1 MTTTEPSSNLPD
13 SGSLSEEELAEIERK
28 FDPETAF
35 RPVFGKLAALIS
47 VALVCMALYHW
58 WASGFGTMRELVHRG
73 IHLSFV
79 LSLVFLLF
87 SVQRKNPGAQTDAD
101 IPRAQLF
108 GVQIRYV
115 VWAAIALV
123 AASVIGVKPVL
134 IAITIVAAWALLR
147 NHFYKFYEKFSLGGV
162 PVVDIVLAILAVV
175 ASMYLPLLPSEL
187 VAERVGN
194 PGQFEVFMGTAL
206 LLLTLETARRAVG
219 PTLPIIALI
228 FILFAY
234 FGPYAPGALKHGGS
248 SWLGIINHLYMT
260 NQGIYGIAIG
270 VMAQYVF
277 LFILFGVLATRI
289 GLGQLFIDM
298 AMVLAGRYAGGP
310 AKVAIFSSA
319 FMGTI
324 SGSSIANTVTTGAL
338 TIPAMKRIGY
348 PSHFSG
354 AVEATSSTGG
364 QITPP
369 ILGAAAFIMVEYL
382 EIPLRDVL
390 AAALFP
396 ALLHYFGIFIM
407 VHLEA
412 RKLGLRGL
420 NKDEMP
426 NAVLVLKQHW
436 LSIIPLII
444 LVYLIL
450 SGKTPD
456 YAAVFGIAACVV
468 VGVLNP
474 VNRLTFRDL
483 WNALV
488 SGSKNT
494 LAVGAAAATVGVV
507 VGVVTLTG
515 VGFRLGYVVVQTA
528 TELGDT
534 VAAIWPLSM
543 FSVSQWALFFSLV
556 LIAISCII
564 MGAGIPTTATYI
576 ILVAVAAP
584 ALAALQ
590 VEPLVAHFFVFYYGV
605 LADITPP
612 VALAAYAAAGI
623 AGSNPF
629 RTGNTAFR
637 LGIAKA
643 LVPFVFVY
651 SPALLLVTDGFT
663 WGAFTIT
670 LIGAMAGISM
680 IGCAFAGYLFTAMSQ
695 WQRWW
700 TGLVSLFFIAPGI
713 KTMLIGFVLIMP
725 VLFLQWKGR
734 SMDYPAKHSGTGSA

>member
-1 MTTTEPSSNLPD
+1 MAQLDPGDDLTPEDLH
-13 SGSLSEEELAEIERK
+13 EIERK
-28 FDPETAF
+28 FDPELAF
-35 RPVFGKLAALIS
+35 RPTGPIMTMVIS
-47 VALVCMALYHW
+47 IALVAMSVYHFYAAGFALV
-58 WASGFGTMRELVHRG
+58 RELLHRG

-79 LSLVFLLF
+79 LGLVFLLF
-87 SVQRKNPGAQTDAD
+87 AWRRSLSTQMPHPAWYRFNGVSIFD
-101 IPRAQLF
+101 I
-108 GVQIRYV
+108 
-115 VWAAIALV
+115 
-123 AASVIGVKPVL
+123 
-134 IAITIVAAWALLR
+134 LLA
-147 NHFYKFYEKFSLGGV
+147 G
-162 PVVDIVLAILAVV
+162 LAVI
-175 ASMYLPLLPSEL
+175 ASLYLPLLPPEVVS
-187 VAERVGN
+187 VRVGN
-194 PGQFEVFMGTAL
+194 PSSFDVLMGTAL
-206 LLLTLETARRAVG
+206 LLLTLEATRRSVG
-219 PTLPIIALI
+219 PTLPLIALV
-228 FILFAY
+228 FVAFAL
-234 FGPYAPGALKHGGS
+234 FGPWAPGALKHGGVA
-248 SWLGIINHLYMT
+248 WTGLINHLYMT

-277 LFILFGVLATRI
+277 LFIVFGILATRI
-289 GLGQLFIDM
+289 GLGQLFIDL
-298 AMVLAGRYAGGP
+298 AMVIAGRYAGGP

-338 TIPAMKRIGY
+338 TIPAMKKVGY
-348 PSHFSG
+348 PPHFAG
-354 AVEATSSTGG
+354 AVEATASTGG

-420 NKDEMP
+420 RADELP
-426 NAVLVLKQHW
+426 KAGVVLRQHW
-436 LSIIPLII
+436 LSIIPLVI
-444 LVYLIL
+444 LVYMIL

-456 YAAVFGIAACVV
+456 FAAVYGIIACVV
-468 VGVLNP
+468 VGFLNP
-474 VNRLTFRDL
+474 VNRLTLPDL
-483 WNALV
+483 WQALAD
-488 SGSKNT
+488 GARNT
-494 LAVGAAAATVGVV
+494 LAVGAAAATVGIV

-528 TELGDT
+528 TDIGN
-534 VAAIWPLSM
+534 AIGGIWPLSI
-543 FSVSQWALFFSLV
+543 FTIGQWTLFFSLL

-584 ALAALQ
+584 ALGLLEVQ
-590 VEPLVAHFFVFYYGV
+590 PIVAHFFVFYYGV

-623 AGSNPF
+623 AGANPF

-651 SPALLLVTDGFT
+651 SPALLLITDGFT
-663 WGAFTIT
+663 WAAFTIT
-670 LIGAMAGISM
+670 LFGAMLGIAGL
-680 IGCAFAGYLFTAMSQ
+680 GVAFSGFFLTHMSRLS
-695 WQRWW
+695 RWW
-700 TGLVSLFFIAPGI
+700 VGLVSLLFIAPGFG
-713 KTMLIGFVLIMP
+713 TMALGALLWAP
-725 VLFLQWKGR
+725 VAFLQWR
-734 SMDYPAKHSGTGSA
+734 RRAAEA

>member
-1 MTTTEPSSNLPD
+1 MPTEPIPELTP
-13 SGSLSEEELAEIERK
+13 EQLAEIEREY
-28 FDPETAF
+28 DPEMAF
-35 RPVFGKLAALIS
+35 RQTGKALTMFITT
-47 VALVCMALYHW
+47 ALVAMSVYHFY
-58 WASGFGTMRELVHRG
+58 ASGFGLIRELLHRG

-79 LSLVFLLF
+79 LGLVFLLF
-87 SVQRKNPGAQTDAD
+87 SWRRSDA
-101 IPRAQLF
+101 
-108 GVQIRYV
+108 G
-115 VWAAIALV
+115 
-123 AASVIGVKPVL
+123 
-134 IAITIVAAWALLR
+134 
-147 NHFYKFYEKFSLGGV
+147 
-162 PVVDIVLAILAVV
+162 VLAPPTWYRFSGVSILDMVFSFLAVG
-175 ASMYLPLLPSEL
+175 ASLYLPLLPPEI

-194 PGQFEVFMGTAL
+194 PSQGDVFMGTAL
-206 LLLTLETARRAVG
+206 LVLVLEAARRSIG
-219 PTLPIIALI
+219 PTLPIIAMI
-228 FILFAY
+228 FIAFAI
-234 FGPYAPGALKHGGS
+234 FGPYAPGALKHGGT
-248 SWLGIINHLYMT
+248 SWLGLINHLYMT

-289 GLGQLFIDM
+289 GLGQLFIDI
-298 AMVLAGRYAGGP
+298 AMVIAGRYSGGP

-338 TIPAMKRIGY
+338 TIPAMKKVGY
-348 PSHFSG
+348 PAHFAG

-396 ALLHYFGIFIM
+396 ALLHYFGIFTM

-412 RKLGLRGL
+412 KKLGLRGL
-420 NKDEMP
+420 KAEELP
-426 NAVLVLKQHW
+426 KLGIVLKQHW
-436 LSIIPLII
+436 LSIIPLGI

-450 SGKTPD
+450 SGRTPD
-456 YAAVFGIAACVV
+456 FAAVYGIIACVV
-468 VGVLNP
+468 VGFLNP
-474 VNRLTFRDL
+474 VNRLSIADL
-483 WNALV
+483 WDSLAA
-488 SGSKNT
+488 GAKNT
-494 LAVGAAAATVGVV
+494 LAVGAAAACVGII

-528 TELGDT
+528 TDIG
-534 VAAIWPLSM
+534 ASISAIYP
-543 FSVSQWALFFSLV
+543 FSYFAIEQWALFVSLI
-556 LIAISCII
+556 LIAIACII

-584 ALAALQ
+584 ALAVLQ
-590 VEPLVAHFFVFYYGV
+590 VQPLVSHFFVFYYGV

-629 RTGNTAFR
+629 KTGNTAFR

-651 SPALLLVTDGFT
+651 SPALLLVADGFT
-663 WGAFTIT
+663 WYAFFIT
-670 LIGAMAGISM
+670 LLGAMMGIASM
-680 IGCAFAGYLFTAMSQ
+680 GTAFAGYFIAPLTMVE
-695 WQRWW
+695 RWW
-700 TGLVSLFFIAPGI
+700 IALVSFLFIAPGLTTMAVGLVLLLPIALLQI
-713 KTMLIGFVLIMP
+713 KRRNALAM
-725 VLFLQWKGR
+725 
-734 SMDYPAKHSGTGSA
+734 A

>member
-1 MTTTEPSSNLPD
+1 MAADLQADTTPALT
-13 SGSLSEEELAEIERK
+13 SEQLAEIERE

-35 RPVFGKLAALIS
+35 RPTGKSLGFLITGILVAMS
-47 VALVCMALYHW
+47 VYHFY
-58 WASGFGTMRELVHRG
+58 ASGFGLIRELVHRG

-79 LSLVFLLF
+79 LALVFLLF
-87 SVQRKNPGAQTDAD
+87 GLRKSSNMVP
-101 IPRAQLF
+101 P
-108 GVQIRYV
+108 
-115 VWAAIALV
+115 
-123 AASVIGVKPVL
+123 K
-134 IAITIVAAWALLR
+134 AWYR
-147 NHFYKFYEKFSLGGV
+147 FEGV
-162 PVVDIVLAILAVV
+162 PLIDVVLAILAV
-175 ASMYLPLLPSEL
+175 AAAMYLPLLPPEAL
-187 VAERVGN
+187 AQRVGN
-194 PGQFEVFMGTAL
+194 PSPSDIFMGSCL
-206 LLLTLETARRAVG
+206 LILTLEATRRSVG
-219 PTLPIIALI
+219 PTLPIIGLL
-228 FILFAY
+228 FIGFAY
-234 FGPYAPGALKHGGS
+234 FGPWMPGALKHGGS

-270 VMAQYVF
+270 VMAKYVF

-289 GLGQLFIDM
+289 GLGQLFIDI
-298 AMVLAGRYAGGP
+298 ALVIAGRYSGGP

-338 TIPAMKRIGY
+338 TIPAMKKVGY
-348 PSHFSG
+348 PAHFAA

-412 RKLGLRGL
+412 KKLGLRGL
-420 NKDEMP
+420 RAEELPKLG
-426 NAVLVLKQHW
+426 LVLRDHW
-436 LSIIPLII
+436 LSLIPLII
-444 LVYLIL
+444 LVYFIL
-450 SGKTPD
+450 SGRTPD
-456 YAAVFGIAACVV
+456 FAAVYGIIACVV
-468 VGVLNP
+468 VGFLNP
-474 VNRLTFRDL
+474 NHRLTISDL
-483 WNALV
+483 WV
-488 SGSKNT
+488 SLAAGAKNT

-528 TELGDT
+528 TDIGTFFSTLPVLSYFT
-534 VAAIWPLSM
+534 VG
-543 FSVSQWALFFSLV
+543 QWTLFTSLV
-556 LIAISCII
+556 LIAFSCII

-584 ALAALQ
+584 ALAQLQ

-629 RTGNTAFR
+629 KTGNTAFR

-651 SPALLLVTDGFT
+651 SPALLLVADGFT
-663 WGAFTIT
+663 WWLFSVT
-670 LIGAMAGISM
+670 LLGAMLGIASL
-680 IGCAFAGYLFTAMSQ
+680 GVAFSGYLLAQ
-695 WQRWW
+695 LKKWERWW
-700 TGLVSLFFIAPGI
+700 VALVSFLFIAPGLTTMAVGLVLMLPI
-713 KTMLIGFVLIMP
+713 IILQLRRAKTE
-725 VLFLQWKGR
+725 
-734 SMDYPAKHSGTGSA
+734 

>member
-1 MTTTEPSSNLPD
+1 MADPELTA
-13 SGSLSEEELAEIERK
+13 EELHEIERK
-28 FDPETAF
+28 YDPELAF
-35 RPVFGKLAALIS
+35 RPTGRSIAILVSICL
-47 VALVCMALYHW
+47 VAMSAYHFY
-58 WASGFGTMRELVHRG
+58 ASGFGLVRELLHRG

-79 LSLVFLLF
+79 LGLVFLLF
-87 SVQRKNPGAQTDAD
+87 SWRRSTSTNLPPATWY
-101 IPRAQLF
+101 RLS
-108 GVQIRYV
+108 GVPLLDLIF
-115 VWAAIALV
+115 ASLAV
-123 AASVIGVKPVL
+123 AA
-134 IAITIVAAWALLR
+134 A
-147 NHFYKFYEKFSLGGV
+147 
-162 PVVDIVLAILAVV
+162 
-175 ASMYLPLLPSEL
+175 MYLPLLPPAAVS
-187 VAERVGN
+187 VRVGN
-194 PGQFEVFMGTAL
+194 PSDLDVLMGSAL
-206 LLLTLETARRAVG
+206 FLLTLEATRRSVG

-228 FILFAY
+228 FVAFAI
-234 FGPYAPGALKHGGS
+234 FGPYAPGALKHGGA
-248 SWLGIINHLYMT
+248 SWEGLINHLYMT

-289 GLGQLFIDM
+289 GLGQLFIDL
-298 AMVLAGRYAGGP
+298 AMVIAGRYAGGP

-338 TIPAMKRIGY
+338 TIPAMKRVGY
-348 PSHFSG
+348 PAHFAG
-354 AVEATSSTGG
+354 AVEATASTGG

-382 EIPLRDVL
+382 EIPLRDIL

-420 NKDEMP
+420 RADELP
-426 NAVLVLKQHW
+426 KAGLVLRQHW
-436 LSIIPLII
+436 LSIIPLGI

-456 YAAVFGIAACVV
+456 FAAVYGIIACVV
-468 VGVLNP
+468 VGFLNP
-474 VNRLTFRDL
+474 VNRLTLRDL
-483 WNALV
+483 WQALAD
-488 SGSKNT
+488 GARNT

-528 TELGDT
+528 TDMGAMLSE
-534 VAAIWPLSM
+534 IWLLSY
-543 FSVSQWALFFSLV
+543 FTLQQWALFVSLV
-556 LIAISCII
+556 LIAVSCII

-584 ALAALQ
+584 ALAQLQ
-590 VEPLVAHFFVFYYGV
+590 VEPIVAHFFVFYYGV

-623 AGSNPF
+623 AGANPF

-663 WGAFTIT
+663 WSAFSIT
-670 LIGAMAGISM
+670 LAGAMLGI
-680 IGCAFAGYLFTAMSQ
+680 GGLGAAFSGYLLAPMRG
-695 WQRWW
+695 WERWAV
-700 TGLVSLFFIAPGI
+700 GLTSLLFIAPGLI
-713 KTMLIGFVLIMP
+713 TMAIGVLLWSPI
-725 VLFLQWKGR
+725 LFLQWRKARLGAALPR
-734 SMDYPAKHSGTGSA
+734 

>member
-1 MTTTEPSSNLPD
+1 MAADLQADTTPALT
-13 SGSLSEEELAEIERK
+13 SEQLAEIERE
-28 FDPETAF
+28 FDPDTAF
-35 RPVFGKLAALIS
+35 RPTGKSLGFLITGILVAMS
-47 VALVCMALYHW
+47 VYHFY
-58 WASGFGTMRELVHRG
+58 ASGFGLIRELVHRG

-79 LSLVFLLF
+79 LALVFLLF
-87 SVQRKNPGAQTDAD
+87 GLRKSSNMVP
-101 IPRAQLF
+101 P
-108 GVQIRYV
+108 
-115 VWAAIALV
+115 
-123 AASVIGVKPVL
+123 K
-134 IAITIVAAWALLR
+134 AWYR
-147 NHFYKFYEKFSLGGV
+147 FEGV
-162 PVVDIVLAILAVV
+162 PLIDVVLAILAV
-175 ASMYLPLLPSEL
+175 AAAMYLPLLPPEAL
-187 VAERVGN
+187 AQRVGN
-194 PGQFEVFMGTAL
+194 PSPSDIFMGSCL
-206 LLLTLETARRAVG
+206 LILTLEATRRSVG
-219 PTLPIIALI
+219 PTLPIIGLL
-228 FILFAY
+228 FIGFAY
-234 FGPYAPGALKHGGS
+234 FGPWMPGALKHGGS

-270 VMAQYVF
+270 VMAKYVF

-289 GLGQLFIDM
+289 GLGQLFIDI
-298 AMVLAGRYAGGP
+298 ALVIAGRYSGGP

-338 TIPAMKRIGY
+338 TIPAMKKVGY
-348 PSHFSG
+348 PAHFAA

-412 RKLGLRGL
+412 KKLGLRGL
-420 NKDEMP
+420 RAEELPKLGV
-426 NAVLVLKQHW
+426 VLRDHW
-436 LSIIPLII
+436 LSLIPLII
-444 LVYLIL
+444 LVYFIL
-450 SGKTPD
+450 SGRTPD
-456 YAAVFGIAACVV
+456 FAAVYGIIACVV
-468 VGVLNP
+468 VGFLNP
-474 VNRLTFRDL
+474 NHRLTIPDL
-483 WNALV
+483 WV
-488 SGSKNT
+488 SLAAGAKNT

-528 TELGDT
+528 TDIGTFFSTLPVLGYFT
-534 VAAIWPLSM
+534 VG
-543 FSVSQWALFFSLV
+543 QWTLFTSLV
-556 LIAISCII
+556 LIAFSCII

-584 ALAALQ
+584 ALAQLQ

-629 RTGNTAFR
+629 KTGNTAFR

-651 SPALLLVTDGFT
+651 SPALLLVADGFT
-663 WGAFTIT
+663 WWLFSVT
-670 LIGAMAGISM
+670 LLGAMLGIASL
-680 IGCAFAGYLFTAMSQ
+680 GVAFSGYLLAQ
-695 WQRWW
+695 LKKWERWW
-700 TGLVSLFFIAPGI
+700 VALVSFLFIAPGLT
-713 KTMLIGFVLIMP
+713 TMAVGLVLMLPI
-725 VLFLQWKGR
+725 VILQLR
-734 SMDYPAKHSGTGSA
+734 RAKIE

>member
-1 MTTTEPSSNLPD
+1 MADPELTA
-13 SGSLSEEELAEIERK
+13 EELHEIERK
-28 FDPETAF
+28 YDPELAF
-35 RPVFGKLAALIS
+35 RPTGRSIAVLVSICL
-47 VALVCMALYHW
+47 VAMSAYHFY
-58 WASGFGTMRELVHRG
+58 ASGFGLVRELLHRG

-79 LSLVFLLF
+79 LGLVFLLF
-87 SVQRKNPGAQTDAD
+87 SWRRSTSTSLPA
-101 IPRAQLF
+101 P
-108 GVQIRYV
+108 
-115 VWAAIALV
+115 
-123 AASVIGVKPVL
+123 
-134 IAITIVAAWALLR
+134 AWFRL
-147 NHFYKFYEKFSLGGV
+147 SGV
-162 PVVDIVLAILAVV
+162 PVLDLVFAIMAV
-175 ASMYLPLLPSEL
+175 AAAMYLPLLPPAALS
-187 VAERVGN
+187 VRVGN
-194 PGQFEVFMGTAL
+194 PSELDILMGTAL
-206 LLLTLETARRAVG
+206 FVLTLEATRRSVG

-228 FILFAY
+228 FVAFAI
-234 FGPYAPGALKHGGS
+234 FGPYAPGALKHGGA
-248 SWLGIINHLYMT
+248 SWGGLINHLYMT

-289 GLGQLFIDM
+289 GLGQLFIDL
-298 AMVLAGRYAGGP
+298 AMVIAGRYAGGP

-338 TIPAMKRIGY
+338 TIPAMKRVGY
-348 PSHFSG
+348 PPHFAG

-382 EIPLRDVL
+382 EIPLRDIL

-396 ALLHYFGIFIM
+396 AMLHYFGIFIM

-420 NKDEMP
+420 RADELP
-426 NAVLVLKQHW
+426 RAGLVLRQHW
-436 LSIIPLII
+436 LSIIPLVI

-456 YAAVFGIAACVV
+456 FAAVYGIIACVV
-468 VGVLNP
+468 VGFLNP
-474 VNRLTFRDL
+474 VNRLTLGDL
-483 WNALV
+483 WQALAD
-488 SGSKNT
+488 GARNT

-528 TELGDT
+528 TDMGGM
-534 VAAIWPLSM
+534 LSEM
-543 FSVSQWALFFSLV
+543 WLLSYFTLQQWALFVSLG
-556 LIAISCII
+556 LIAVSCII

-584 ALAALQ
+584 ALAQLQ

-623 AGSNPF
+623 AGANPF

-651 SPALLLVTDGFT
+651 SPSLLLVTDGFT
-663 WGAFTIT
+663 WSAFTIT
-670 LIGAMAGISM
+670 LTGAMLGI
-680 IGCAFAGYLFTAMSQ
+680 GGLGAAFSGYLLAPMR
-695 WQRWW
+695 RWERW
-700 TGLVSLFFIAPGI
+700 AVGLTSLLFIAPGLT
-713 KTMLIGFVLIMP
+713 TMAIGLLLWSPI
-725 VLFLQWKGR
+725 LFLQWRKARRGADLR
-734 SMDYPAKHSGTGSA
+734 

>member
-1 MTTTEPSSNLPD
+1 MSD
-13 SGSLSEEELAEIERK
+13 KQLSAAELEEIERK
-28 FDPETAF
+28 YDPETAF
-35 RPVFGKLAALIS
+35 RTTGDILTWLIAT
-47 VALVCMALYHW
+47 ALVAMSVYHFY
-58 WASGFGTMRELVHRG
+58 ASGFGLIRELLHRG
-73 IHLSFV
+73 IHLAFV
-79 LSLVFLLF
+79 LGLVFMLFGYKRATTTNLPKPTWFRFNGVALVDILF
-87 SVQRKNPGAQTDAD
+87 SVLA
-101 IPRAQLF
+101 
-108 GVQIRYV
+108 
-115 VWAAIALV
+115 V
-123 AASVIGVKPVL
+123 AA
-134 IAITIVAAWALLR
+134 AL
-147 NHFYKFYEKFSLGGV
+147 
-162 PVVDIVLAILAVV
+162 
-175 ASMYLPLLPSEL
+175 YLPLLPPEIVS
-187 VAERVGN
+187 ERVGN
-194 PGQFEVFMGTAL
+194 PSQFDVFMGTVL
-206 LLLTLETARRAVG
+206 LVLTLEAARRSVG
-219 PTLPIIALI
+219 PTLPLIALV
-228 FILFAY
+228 FILFAL
-234 FGPYAPGALKHGGS
+234 FGPYAPGALKHGGT
-248 SWLGIINHLYMT
+248 SWLGLINHLYMT
-260 NQGIYGIAIG
+260 NQGIYGVAIG

-289 GLGQLFIDM
+289 GLGQLFIDL
-298 AMVLAGRYAGGP
+298 AMVIAGRYSGGP

-348 PSHFSG
+348 PPHFSG
-354 AVEATSSTGG
+354 AVEATASTGG

-412 RKLGLRGL
+412 KKLGLRGL
-420 NKDEMP
+420 RAEELPK
-426 NAVLVLKQHW
+426 AAIVLKQHW
-436 LSIIPLII
+436 LSIIPLAI

-450 SGKTPD
+450 SGRTPD
-456 YAAVFGIAACVV
+456 FAAVYGIIACVV
-468 VGVLNP
+468 VGFLNP
-474 VNRLTFRDL
+474 VNRLTIKDL
-483 WNALV
+483 WKALADGAK
-488 SGSKNT
+488 ST

-528 TELGDT
+528 TDLG
-534 VAAIWPLSM
+534 AAVGSIWPLSY
-543 FSVSQWALFFSLV
+543 FELSQWALFFSLI
-556 LIAISCII
+556 LIAIACII

-584 ALAALQ
+584 ALAQLQ

-629 RTGNTAFR
+629 KTGNTAFR

-651 SPALLLVTDGFT
+651 SPALLLVADGFT
-663 WGAFTIT
+663 WWAFTVT
-670 LIGAMAGISM
+670 LLGAMMGIACL
-680 IGCAFAGYLFTAMSQ
+680 GVAFSGFLFAPLRKAE
-695 WQRWW
+695 RWW
-700 TGLVSLFFIAPGI
+700 VALVSFLFIAPGLT
-713 KTMLIGFVLIMP
+713 TMLVGLVLLLPIV
-725 VLFLQWKGR
+725 VLQLRDRKR
-734 SMDYPAKHSGTGSA
+734 HS

>member
-1 MTTTEPSSNLPD
+1 MPADTIPE
-13 SGSLSEEELAEIERK
+13 LSAEQLAEIERK
-28 FDPETAF
+28 YDPETAF
-35 RPVFGKLAALIS
+35 RATGKILGFWISAALVAMS
-47 VALVCMALYHW
+47 VYHFY
-58 WASGFGTMRELVHRG
+58 ASGFGLVRELVHRG

-79 LSLVFLLF
+79 LGLVFLLF
-87 SVQRKNPGAQTDAD
+87 GLRKSNNNMQSK
-101 IPRAQLF
+101 
-108 GVQIRYV
+108 
-115 VWAAIALV
+115 VWY
-123 AASVIGVKPVL
+123 
-134 IAITIVAAWALLR
+134 R
-147 NHFYKFYEKFSLGGV
+147 FDGV
-162 PVVDIVLAILAVV
+162 PLADMMMAVLAITA
-175 ASMYLPLLPSEL
+175 AMYLPLLPATAL
-187 VAERVGN
+187 AQRVGN
-194 PGQFEVFMGTAL
+194 PSSLDIFMGTAL
-206 LLLTLETARRAVG
+206 LFLTLEATRRSVG
-219 PTLPIIALI
+219 PTLPIIGLL
-228 FILFAY
+228 FIAFAY
-234 FGPYAPGALKHGGS
+234 FGPWMPGALKHGGS

-289 GLGQLFIDM
+289 GLGQLFIDL
-298 AMVLAGRYAGGP
+298 AMVIAGRYSGGP

-319 FMGTI
+319 FIGTI

-338 TIPAMKRIGY
+338 TIPAMKKVGY
-348 PSHFSG
+348 PAHFSG

-412 RKLGLRGL
+412 KKLGLRGL
-420 NKDEMP
+420 QEDELP
-426 NAVLVLKQHW
+426 KVSVVLKDHW
-436 LSIIPLII
+436 LSLIPLII

-456 YAAVFGIAACVV
+456 FAAVYGIIACVV
-468 VGVLNP
+468 VGFLNP
-474 VNRLTFRDL
+474 THRLNFKDL
-483 WNALV
+483 WDSLA
-488 SGSKNT
+488 SGAKNT

-528 TELGDT
+528 TDIGTFFSSLPVLGYFT
-534 VAAIWPLSM
+534 VT
-543 FSVSQWALFFSLV
+543 QWALFTSLI
-556 LIAISCII
+556 LIAIACVI

-584 ALAALQ
+584 ALAQLQ

-629 RTGNTAFR
+629 KTGNTAFR

-651 SPALLLVTDGFT
+651 SPALLLVADGFT
-663 WGAFTIT
+663 WWLFTIT
-670 LIGAMAGISM
+670 LIGAMLGIASL
-680 IGCAFAGYLFTAMSQ
+680 GVAFSGFLIVPLKK
-695 WQRWW
+695 WERWW
-700 TGLVSLFFIAPGI
+700 VSVVSFLFIAPGLI
-713 KTMLIGFVLIMP
+713 TMTLGMILIIPIIGLQMKRKKLLQREGISQAGF
-725 VLFLQWKGR
+725 G
-734 SMDYPAKHSGTGSA
+734 HSAD

>member
-1 MTTTEPSSNLPD
+1 MTAETTPELTP
-13 SGSLSEEELAEIERK
+13 EKLAEIERK

-35 RPVFGKLAALIS
+35 RPTGKNLGLFIS
-47 VALVCMALYHW
+47 AVLVAMSVYHFY
-58 WASGFGTMRELVHRG
+58 ASGFALIRELLHRG
-73 IHLSFV
+73 IHVSFV
-79 LSLVFLLF
+79 LGLVFLLF
-87 SVQRKNPGAQTDAD
+87 GVRKTDSVMP
-101 IPRAQLF
+101 PRAWYRF
-108 GVQIRYV
+108 DGVPILDLML
-115 VWAAIALV
+115 ALLAV
-123 AASVIGVKPVL
+123 AA
-134 IAITIVAAWALLR
+134 A
-147 NHFYKFYEKFSLGGV
+147 
-162 PVVDIVLAILAVV
+162 
-175 ASMYLPLLPSEL
+175 MYLPLLPPAAL
-187 VAERVGN
+187 AQRVGN
-194 PGQFEVFMGTAL
+194 PSSSDIFMGSAL
-206 LLLTLETARRAVG
+206 LILTLEATRRSVG
-219 PTLPIIALI
+219 PTLPIIGLI
-228 FILFAY
+228 FIAFAY
-234 FGPYAPGALKHGGS
+234 FGPWMPGALKHGGS

-289 GLGQLFIDM
+289 GLGQLFIDL
-298 AMVLAGRYAGGP
+298 AMVIAGRYSGGP

-338 TIPAMKRIGY
+338 TIPAMKKVGY
-348 PSHFSG
+348 PAHFAG

-369 ILGAAAFIMVEYL
+369 IMGAAAFIMVEYL

-412 RKLGLRGL
+412 KKLGLRGL
-420 NKDEMP
+420 RAEELPKMG
-426 NAVLVLKQHW
+426 VVLKDHW
-436 LSIIPLII
+436 LSLIPLVI
-444 LVYLIL
+444 LVYMIL

-456 YAAVFGIAACVV
+456 FAAVYGIIACVV
-468 VGVLNP
+468 VGFLNP
-474 VNRLTFRDL
+474 TNRLNAKDL
-483 WNALV
+483 WDSLA
-488 SGSKNT
+488 SGAKNT
-494 LAVGAAAATVGVV
+494 IAVGAAAATVGVV

-528 TELGDT
+528 TDIGTALSTLPILSYFT
-534 VAAIWPLSM
+534 VT
-543 FSVSQWALFFSLV
+543 QWALFTSLI
-556 LIAISCII
+556 LIAMSCII

-584 ALAALQ
+584 ALAQLQ
-590 VEPLVAHFFVFYYGV
+590 VEPIVAHFFVFYYGV

-629 RTGNTAFR
+629 KTGNTAFR

-651 SPALLLVTDGFT
+651 SPALLLIADGFT
-663 WGAFTIT
+663 WWAFTVT
-670 LIGAMAGISM
+670 LLGAMMGIASL
-680 IGCAFAGYLFTAMSQ
+680 GVSFSGYLLAPLKT
-695 WQRWW
+695 WERWW
-700 TGLVSLFFIAPGI
+700 VALVSFLFIAPGLL
-713 KTMLIGFVLIMP
+713 TMGIGIVLMLP
-725 VLFLQWKGR
+725 VVFLQVQR
-734 SMDYPAKHSGTGSA
+734 SRQVA